1 MNHSS
6 DIFVNGGTPV
16 VYSIFR
22 DHLGTITEIRN
33 SNDGTIQEYS
43 FDAWGRRRK
52 PSDWSN
58 YDTSDEPPLFANRG
72 FTGHVQ

>member
-6 DIFVNGGTPV
+6 DIVVNGGTPV

-22 DHLGTITEIRN
+22 DHLGTITHLKSVSE
-33 SNDGTIQEYS
+33 TLEYS
-43 FDAWGRRRK
+43 FDAFGRRRDK
-52 PSDWSN
+52 ENWS
-58 YDTSDEPPLFANRG
+58 YTLSDEPPLFADRG